1 MSNLAQN
8 FQNPNYKPLT
18 IGEFA
23 IHQDEDGLYCLND
36 LHKASGHEQKYR
48 PKYWLENQQTKDLIN
63 EIEKEISEG
72 GNPTSLLKRAI
83 NVIRGNR
90 SDGLKQGT
98 YVCLELVYAYAM
110 WISPPFYLKVIRTI
124 MALDQPQPELKT
136 SPIVDRTALHIAN
149 IIQDDLL
156 FLPPKERCQWFVVV
170 DPIHERGGVL
180 IQKLPNTYYPVNIVN
195 FADRLSALQSIIAG
209 SEVVE
214 LGRSIKRYLSKEE
227 LLTL

>member
-1 MSNLAQN
+1 MSNLSFSIDSQSVR
-8 FQNPNYKPLT
+8 
-18 IGEFA
+18 IV
-23 IHQDEDGLYCLND
+23 DGLYCLND
-36 LHKASGHEQKYR
+36 LHKASGNEKKHQPALFLR
-48 PKYWLENQQTKDLIN
+48 LDQTQSLIA
-63 EIEKEISEG
+63 EIEK
-72 GNPTSLLKRAI
+72 
-83 NVIRGNR
+83 NR
-90 SDGLKQGT
+90 STDMQIAYKTYKGGLKQGT

-124 MALDQPQPELKT
+124 MALDQSQPELKT
-136 SPIVDRTALHIAN
+136 SPIIDRTALHIAN

>member
-1 MSNLAQN
+1 MSNLSFSIDSQSVR
-8 FQNPNYKPLT
+8 
-18 IGEFA
+18 I
-23 IHQDEDGLYCLND
+23 IDGLYCLND
-36 LHKASGHEQKYR
+36 LHKASGNEKKHQPANFIR
-48 PKYWLENQQTKDLIN
+48 LDQTQGLI
-63 EIEKEISEG
+63 KEIDNSSDMR
-72 GNPTSLLKRAI
+72 SL
-83 NVIRGNR
+83 
-90 SDGLKQGT
+90 SFKQLTGAKGGT